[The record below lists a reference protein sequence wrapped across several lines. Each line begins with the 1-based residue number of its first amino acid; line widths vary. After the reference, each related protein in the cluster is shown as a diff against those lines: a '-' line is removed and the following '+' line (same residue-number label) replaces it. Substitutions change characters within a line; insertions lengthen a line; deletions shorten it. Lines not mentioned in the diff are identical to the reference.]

1 MGMPVETFDRCGVI
15 VDFVVVYVA
24 VCLLCL
30 HSRIACFFSF
40 SFSTTLFPS
49 SARWDLGLS
58 LGAILR
64 QSRVPSSGTFSC

>member
-1 MGMPVETFDRCGVI
+1 MGMPMETFDGCGV
-15 VDFVVVYVA
+15 VADFGVVYVA

-30 HSRIACFFSF
+30 HSRIALFFSF
-40 SFSTTLFPS
+40 SFSAISSPS

-64 QSRVPSSGTFSC
+64 WSCVPSFGAFSC